1 MAESAQSD
9 ERGTDEASC
18 WKDMQSSFDKCNPH
32 SVKDYVIGRIQSGM
46 IFETCVPMCICS
58 FNNCEFIWCF
68 VICID
73 FSEW

>member
-46 IFETCVPMCICS
+46 IFETCDRSVYLCAYVQLTTVNIFGIS
-58 FNNCEFIWCF
+58 
-68 VICID
+68 
-73 FSEW
+73 